1 MLTIHPPSFI
11 ETEDCD
17 GPRYVRGQPSRE
29 TPGVLMTEMQ
39 DKYVT
44 EFELPYRNIERYIK
58 EIGNN
63 WNRLDDKQ
71 RSLVKTS
78 FQNMGLIGKISGI
91 NESFGNIVP
100 PGSMVCNCAKG
111 SGCTCKEKF
120 GSSSDEPTSAS
131 TTTTSGPNPVDPNV
145 ANFIKYLSNDSDKN
159 TSKFMNT
166 LWNTSPEQTLQ
177 LGLTESQLS
186 KVRDS
191 MYQWSV
197 DNTYVLHSNWRS
209 GVILLFFII
218 IIIVL
223 IIALAAGSGTEG
235 TRSFGKSLF
244 GKRMRIRGIKY

>member
-39 DKYVT
+39 NKYIT

-78 FQNMGLIGKISGI
+78 FQNMGLVGKMSGM
-91 NESFGNIVP
+91 ESFGNT
-100 PGSMVCNCAKG
+100 GSLVCTCGKGAHNCV
-111 SGCTCKEKF
+111 CKEKF
-120 GSSSDEPTSAS
+120 GDPTDTPTATPTALPTSTPTS
-131 TTTTSGPNPVDPNV
+131 TPGPVDPNV
-145 ANFIKYLSNDSDKN
+145 ANFIKYLSTDHANN
-159 TSKFMNT
+159 TKKFMDT
-166 LWNTSPEQTLQ
+166 LWNTTPEQTLQ
-177 LGLTESQLS
+177 LGLTGTQLS
-186 KVRDS
+186 DVRDS

-209 GVILLFFII
+209 GVLLFFFIFII
-218 IIIVL
+218 IIL
-223 IIALAAGSGTEG
+223 IIVAATGNNGNG
-235 TRSFGKSLF
+235 NAFGKSLF
-244 GKRMRIRGIKY
+244 GRRF